1 MNDDLDI
8 FTSPGEIFADFTQAV
23 EAGNPHLAMQLFA
36 RISQQRVSEAAWFVV
51 NHNAQT
57 PWISDLV
64 ALRPHENYVAVV
76 NTLCMNNI
84 EPAYFNAA
92 CAIFLST
99 PTELKETCVLFQE
112 TVFSSLDPAHQKSL
126 IERLKQE
133 PPELSL
139 NIIMRSNL
147 GLFNSVWDTLKKSS
161 DIDKAIETIA
171 QHKKFNHLANVLVEG
186 NATVVWEVIY
196 SSPKTWVEFLRA
208 SLATQKFGLA
218 QSLLSFADGQAIYYA
233 EQLNEI
239 LCTTISNHNL
249 SAVKMLLPYYDCF
262 YQEGLALKKA
272 SAEKNADIFDA
283 IYEATAPDIRSEIL
297 EKMSDFTPKE
307 RQMLEDH
314 LNSERVHQVLTDTI
328 DAPTHKVVRKM

>member
-23 EAGNPHLAMQLFA
+23 KAGNQSLAMHLFA
-36 RISQQRVSEAAWFVV
+36 RISQQRVEEAAWLVV
-51 NHNAQT
+51 NHNT
-57 PWISDLV
+57 PWVSELI
-64 ALRPHENYVAVV
+64 ALRPHENYVGVV
-76 NTLCMNNI
+76 NKLCNNTV
-84 EPAYFNAA
+84 EHTHFNTA
-92 CAIFLST
+92 CKIFLST
-99 PTELKETCVLFQE
+99 ATQLTEACALFQE
-112 TVFSSLDPAHQKSL
+112 TVFSSLDPSLQKSL

-133 PPELSL
+133 PPELAL

-147 GLFNSVWDTLKKSS
+147 GLFNSVWDTLKKSF

-171 QHKKFNHLANVLVEG
+171 QHKKFNRLANVLVEG

-208 SLATQKFGLA
+208 SLAAQEFGLA
-218 QSLLSFADGQAIYYA
+218 QSLLNFADGQAIYYT

-249 SAVKMLLPYYDCF
+249 SAVKMLPPYYDCF
-262 YQEGLALKKA
+262 YQEGLALKRA

-283 IYEATAPDIRSEIL
+283 IYEATAPETRSEIL
-297 EKMSDFTPKE
+297 AKMSDFTPKE